1 MIVFRVKKWLEEDEF
16 KELTRIADYMGFENG
31 VKSFRLNLD
40 KAFRNGY
47 TLVDIKNLVCE
58 YSIDCREVEVK
69 LEEVASNYTPVFEW
83 ISSKGVV
90 KLSIPRSIY
99 GVVKED
105 LKKYSPRFIG
115 LVEDKVVLEILPY
128 KAPDVYKTL
137 RDKLGSVLD
146 PQNLFTEKPLVIQ
159 PELRNIELRPYQK
172 EALEKWIENNYRG
185 VIALPTG
192 AGKSIVALAAL
203 TRVNTRTL
211 IIAYT
216 KEQVLQWREFILK
229 YTTIPPHMVGV
240 FYSEEK
246 KLAPVT
252 ITTYQSGFRNIN
264 TLSPYFGM
272 LIVDE
277 VHHLPAEKFKYIAM
291 HSIAVYRMGLSATPT
306 REDGKHEELFPLLG
320 GIVYYK
326 LPGELVEQGYLAPYK
341 VITVKVKLSK
351 QERELYEQLR
361 KKYRALVG
369 GLKFQEVLELA
380 RRGDSRAAEALKIHS
395 EARMLLA
402 KSTSKIDKAVEIARE
417 EYEKGNKVIVFTQ
430 YVDQAREIARRL
442 EALLLTG
449 DTPEEER
456 KRALQEFKYAQRGIL
471 VVTTV
476 GDEGL
481 DIPDAN
487 VGILVSGTGSR
498 RQFIQRLGRLLR
510 PKPGGKEAV
519 MYEIILE
526 KTTEEFQAR
535 KRKTLN
541 LDEYLGE
548 DQETSLY

>member
-31 VKSFRLNLD
+31 VKSFRLNID

-47 TLVDIKNLVCE
+47 TLVDIKNLICE
-58 YSIDCREVEVK
+58 YSIDCREVEAK

-99 GVVKED
+99 SIVKED
-105 LKKYSPRFIG
+105 LKKYSPRFTG
-115 LVEDKVVLEILPY
+115 LIEDKVVLEILPY

-146 PQNLFTEKPLVIQ
+146 PQNLFTEKPLMIQ

-192 AGKSIVALAAL
+192 AGKSIVALATL

-229 YTTIPPHMVGV
+229 YTTIPPHMVGI

-402 KSTSKIDKAVEIARE
+402 KSTSKIDKTVEIARE

-526 KTTEEFQAR
+526 KTPEEFQAR

-548 DQETSLY
+548 DQEN

>member
-1 MIVFRVKKWLEEDEF
+1 VIVFRVKKWLEEDEF

-137 RDKLGSVLD
+137 RDKLGNVLD

>member
-341 VITVKVKLSK
+341 VITVKIKLSK